1 MHKKNDANAI
11 YCHVSLT
18 FTCIGLHQQM
28 LNLIQ
33 TAPGIMNELF
43 SFPIIHHVYI
53 PPMPHAHPKKLLT
66 LQQNKWMSNRH
77 NFQLSHHNICA
88 WRVCCRFVHTPM
100 VIHV

>member
-33 TAPGIMNELF
+33 TAPRIMNELF
-43 SFPIIHHVYI
+43 SFPIIHHV
-53 PPMPHAHPKKLLT
+53 L
-66 LQQNKWMSNRH
+66 
-77 NFQLSHHNICA
+77 
-88 WRVCCRFVHTPM
+88 
-100 VIHV
+100 